1 VSTANLPSSFP
12 SDPPLADYDDFWR
25 VSVEQYDEMVRRG
38 ILTDGDPIE
47 LLEGWMVRK
56 MTTNPAHNFV
66 TQNLRDLIDALHLQ
80 GYAISTQGPIATS
93 DSEPEPDLSIARGS
107 RQLYALRHPGLGE
120 MSLVV
125 EVAESSLK
133 RDRTWKK
140 RIYARAGI
148 PVYWIV
154 NLVSDQIEVFTD
166 PTGAV
171 RKPVYRQ
178 TQVFQRDAM
187 IPVVVDNITS
197 GEIAVNDVLPPRQ

>member
-1 VSTANLPSSFP
+1 
-12 SDPPLADYDDFWR
+12 
-25 VSVEQYDEMVRRG
+25 MVRKG
-38 ILTDGDPIE
+38 ILTDGDPFE
-47 LLEGWMVRK
+47 LLEGWVVRK

-66 TQNLRDLIDALHLQ
+66 TQNLRDLMDALHLQ

-93 DSEPEPDLSIARGS
+93 DSEPEPDLSMARGS
-107 RQLYALRHPGLGE
+107 RRLYSDKHPGLGE

-125 EVAESSLK
+125 EVADSSLK

-154 NLVSDQIEVFTD
+154 NLVQDQIEVFTD

-171 RKPVYRQ
+171 TKPDYRQ

-187 IPVVVDNITS
+187 IPVIVDNVTS
-197 GEIAVNDVLPPRQ
+197 GQLAVNDILPPRR

>member
-1 VSTANLPSSFP
+1 MPAANLSTSFP
-12 SDPPLADYDDFWR
+12 SDPPLAEYEDFWR
-25 VSVEQYDEMVRRG
+25 VSVEQYDEMVRKG
-38 ILTDGDPIE
+38 ILTDGDPFE
-47 LLEGWMVRK
+47 LLEGWSVRK

-66 TQNLRDLIDALHLQ
+66 IQHLRDLMDALSLQ

-107 RQLYALRHPGLGE
+107 RSLYSDKHPGLGE

-154 NLVSDQIEVFTD
+154 NLVKDQIEVFTD

-171 RKPVYRQ
+171 KKPDYRQ
-178 TQVFQRDAM
+178 TQVFQRESLV
-187 IPVVVDNITS
+187 PVIVDDVTR
-197 GEIAVNDVLPPRQ
+197 GELAVNAILPPRQ

>member
-1 VSTANLPSSFP
+1 
-12 SDPPLADYDDFWR
+12 
-25 VSVEQYDEMVRRG
+25 MVRKG
-38 ILTDGDPIE
+38 ILTDGDPFE
-47 LLEGWMVRK
+47 LLEGWVVRK

-66 TQNLRDLIDALHLQ
+66 TQNLRDLMDALHLQ

-107 RQLYALRHPGLGE
+107 RMLYSDKHPGLGE

-125 EVAESSLK
+125 EVADSSLK

-154 NLVSDQIEVFTD
+154 NLVQDQIEVFTD

-171 RKPVYRQ
+171 TKPDYRQ
-178 TQVFQRDAM
+178 TQIFQRDSLV
-187 IPVVVDNITS
+187 PVIVDNLTS
-197 GEIAVNDVLPPRQ
+197 GELAVNDILPPRG